1 MTTDGHRLQLRPTD
15 RARVESLSAYLARR
29 DVPAY
34 LVGGAIRDALLGRHV
49 EDVDI
54 AVPVGAMR
62 AIQAWARRQGR
73 PAISLHNAPPTRRV
87 TFDDG
92 FVIDIAA
99 FRGETLEED
108 LRLRDFTVN
117 AIAAPFDV
125 VSEDFAGL
133 LIDPCGGVEDLRLR
147 RLRQCS
153 ARSLDDDPLRMLRAF
168 RLSAT
173 HGLRIYEGTLAGIRE
188 RVSKIDDVAW
198 ERVREEFM
206 KLLATGR
213 SYAALRAMDGIGLLE
228 RLLPE
233 IAAMKGAPQN
243 RFHHLDVWEHTLD
256 AIDRFEREPVPP
268 TLGWLTTE
276 FSEYLAENRGQA
288 TPMVALLKFALLL
301 HDCAKPTTRTVD
313 ESGRVRFI
321 GHEKIGAEIAR
332 AAATRFR
339 MSRKTRDIIEL
350 LVAEHL
356 RTMHLSS
363 DGPPSRR
370 ALNRFLRR
378 VGQDW
383 MGVVAHS
390 WADLQASRGP
400 ARTEGQR
407 QRTERTLVSIA
418 RFREEERANGSG
430 RRPLITGGDLVRQFG
445 VPEGPAVGE
454 LLRRVDNARDG
465 GEISTAGQARAYV
478 RGLLDEDRGSGR

>member
-1 MTTDGHRLQLRPTD
+1 MADPQSIRAGKASRFGTAEGVLTPRWQYHPKNWRPTITYVGFSPTWGSQSLTETLAEGRRPWFRSQRGWHGGGCVTTDGHRLQLRPTD
-15 RARVESLSAYLARR
+15 HARVESLSAYLARR
-29 DVPAY
+29 DVQAY

-62 AIQAWARRQGR
+62 PIQAWARRQGR

-87 TFDDG
+87 TFEDG

-117 AIAAPFDV
+117 AIAAPFEV
-125 VSEDFAGL
+125 VSEDLTGV

-147 RLRQCS
+147 RLRECS

-173 HGLRIYEGTLAGIRE
+173 HSLRIYERTLTGIRE

-213 SYAALRAMDGIGLLE
+213 SYASLRAMDGIGLLE

-233 IAAMKGAPQN
+233 ITAMKGAPQN

-268 TLGWLTTE
+268 TLGWLATE
-276 FSEYLAENRGQA
+276 FSEYLSENRGQA
-288 TPMVALLKFALLL
+288 TPMVALLKSALLL

-313 ESGRVRFI
+313 ESGRVRFRSDQKPA
-321 GHEKIGAEIAR
+321 H
-332 AAATRFR
+332 AA
-339 MSRKTRDIIEL
+339 
-350 LVAEHL
+350 
-356 RTMHLSS
+356 
-363 DGPPSRR
+363 
-370 ALNRFLRR
+370 
-378 VGQDW
+378 
-383 MGVVAHS
+383 
-390 WADLQASRGP
+390 
-400 ARTEGQR
+400 
-407 QRTERTLVSIA
+407 
-418 RFREEERANGSG
+418 G
-430 RRPLITGGDLVRQFG
+430 RP
-445 VPEGPAVGE
+445 PAVPRPE
-454 LLRRVDNARDG
+454 ACPCC
-465 GEISTAGQARAYV
+465 
-478 RGLLDEDRGSGR
+478 